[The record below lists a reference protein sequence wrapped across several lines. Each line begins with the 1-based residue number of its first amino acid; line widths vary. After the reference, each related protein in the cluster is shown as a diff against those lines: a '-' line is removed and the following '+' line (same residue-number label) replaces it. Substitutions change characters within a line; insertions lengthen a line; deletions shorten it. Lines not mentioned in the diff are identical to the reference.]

1 MFDPD
6 ERLNKIG
13 DDVDKEAPLSR
24 LKLFSPC
31 KVNLKDTSFFFTLLN
46 HLSCFYIKNHWLVL
60 YYCSDQCFLED
71 NWKTRRW
78 VS

>member
-1 MFDPD
+1 VFDPD

-31 KVNLKDTSFFFTLLN
+31 KVLKDTSFYLYFLVFLL
-46 HLSCFYIKNHWLVL
+46 
-60 YYCSDQCFLED
+60 
-71 NWKTRRW
+71 
-78 VS
+78 